1 MQVNPWRVPP
11 CAELGLWAV
20 GLGLAVL
27 DATGPAV
34 EAGTGTPGPVR
45 QDPGP
50 PCTLQTVGL
59 YGPSSG
65 RGLGCGG
72 ILLLVFERF
81 TESARQV
88 VVEAQ
93 AEARELRYGHIDT
106 EHVLLGLLADR
117 DTGASRVLKSFG
129 VTAKRVRKQ
138 VLQIV
143 EPGETP
149 VEGFMPFTPATKRVL
164 ELSFMASLSFGS
176 KNITPEHLL
185 LGVVDEREGV
195 ATQVLLTLGAERIA
209 IRNALM
215 AFIPPPRPPGPP
227 IPPAAQ
233 PQPAIVSSNPLIRRL
248 LAAAGGRAV
257 SDGRTQFGISD
268 LLASMADDGE
278 AASALASLGVDVQ
291 AMGEAIE
298 RESFP
303 EEPAS

>member
-1 MQVNPWRVPP
+1 
-11 CAELGLWAV
+11 
-20 GLGLAVL
+20 
-27 DATGPAV
+27 
-34 EAGTGTPGPVR
+34 
-45 QDPGP
+45 
-50 PCTLQTVGL
+50 
-59 YGPSSG
+59 
-65 RGLGCGG
+65 
-72 ILLLVFERF
+72 
-81 TESARQV
+81 
-88 VVEAQ
+88 
-93 AEARELRYGHIDT
+93 
-106 EHVLLGLLADR
+106 VLLGLLADR